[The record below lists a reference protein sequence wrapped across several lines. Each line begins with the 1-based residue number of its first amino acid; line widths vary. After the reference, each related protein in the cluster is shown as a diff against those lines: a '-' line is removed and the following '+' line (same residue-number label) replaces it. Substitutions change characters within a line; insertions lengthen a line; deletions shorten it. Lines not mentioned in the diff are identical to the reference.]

1 MQKILIIGAGRSA
14 TSLIKYLLEEAKSR
28 DWSVTVADFDIDLA
42 KAKVGSSDKGEAV
55 SLNVKDDEAREK
67 IISEQDVVISMLP
80 ASMHNIVA
88 RDAMKHGKHMVT
100 ASYLSDEIE
109 AMDEGFKSKDA
120 VFMGEMGLDPGIDH
134 MSAMEKINEIKEAGG
149 TIHAFRSYTG
159 GIIAAESDDN
169 PWHYKF
175 TWNPRNV
182 VLAGQSTAKYLVDS
196 AYTYA
201 PYRRLFKDAK
211 TVEVKGLGEFEMYPN
226 RDSLDYQKIYTL
238 QETPNLIRGTLRRP
252 GYCQAWN
259 ALIELGLTDDTY
271 KIDDSAT
278 LTYTDWVSAYVRHEP
293 GESVEEQVAAQL
305 GLASDGQIMG
315 QLRWLDLFSNKKI
328 ELEAATPAQI
338 LQKLLMQKWTLKP
351 EDKDL
356 IIMQHEF
363 EYELDGEEKT
373 LFSTMHY
380 EGENS
385 TDTAMSKLVGLPLGI
400 FTKLLLD
407 GEINLRGVHIPVTKE
422 VYSKVLRELEQFD
435 VHFKETTLSTV
446 S

>member
-14 TSLIKYLLEEAKSR
+14 TSLIEYLLEEAKSR
-28 DWSVTVADFDIDLA
+28 EWF
-42 KAKVGSSDKGEAV
+42 V
-55 SLNVKDDEAREK
+55 S
-67 IISEQDVVISMLP
+67 
-80 ASMHNIVA
+80 
-88 RDAMKHGKHMVT
+88 KHGKHMVT
-100 ASYLSDEIE
+100 ASYISDEIE
-109 AMDEGFKSKDA
+109 RMSDGFKAKDA

-149 TIHAFRSYTG
+149 TINTFRSYTG
-159 GIIAAESDDN
+159 GIIAEESDDN

-182 VLAGQSTAKYLVDS
+182 VLAGQSTAKYLVDG

-211 TVEVKGLGEFEMYPN
+211 NVDVKGLGEFEMYPN
-226 RDSLDYQKIYTL
+226 RDSLDYQTIYTL
-238 QETPNLIRGTLRRP
+238 QNTPNLIRGTLRRP

-271 KIDDSAT
+271 KIDDSAS
-278 LTYTDWVSAYVRHEP
+278 LTYAEWVSAYVRHEP
-293 GESVEEQVAAQL
+293 GDHVKEQVAAQL
-305 GLASDGQIMG
+305 GLDIDGQIMQ
-315 QLRWLDLFSNKKI
+315 QLSWLDLFSDENI
-328 ELEAATPAQI
+328 DLEEATPAQI

-363 EYELDGEEKT
+363 EYEINSEEKT
-373 LFSTMHY
+373 LYSTMHY
-380 EGENS
+380 EGEDS
-385 TDTAMSKLVGLPLGI
+385 TNTAMSKLVGLPLGI

-407 GEINLRGVHIPVTKE
+407 GEIDLRGVHIPVTKE

-435 VHFKETTLSTV
+435 VHFKEITHTTV

>member
-14 TSLIKYLLEEAKSR
+14 TSLIKYLLEEAKTR
-28 DWSVTVADFDIDLA
+28 DWFVTVADFNLDLA
-42 KAKVGSSDKGEAV
+42 EAKIGQTEKGEAI
-55 SLNVKDDEAREK
+55 SLNIKDDEARATA
-67 IISEQDVVISMLP
+67 ISEHDVIISMLP
-80 ASMHNIVA
+80 AFMHIIVA
-88 RDAMKHGKHMVT
+88 KDALKYGKHMVT
-100 ASYLSDEIE
+100 ASYISDEIE
-109 AMDEGFKSKDA
+109 AMSEGFKSKDA

-149 TIHAFRSYTG
+149 TIHTFRSYTG
-159 GIIAAESDDN
+159 GIIAEESDDN

-182 VLAGQSTAKYLVDS
+182 VLAGQSTAKYLVDG

-211 TVEVKGLGEFEMYPN
+211 TVDVKGLGDFEMYPN
-226 RDSLDYQKIYTL
+226 RDSLDYQEIYTL
-238 QETPNLIRGTLRRP
+238 QNTPNLIRGTLRRP

-278 LTYTDWVSAYVRHEP
+278 LTYADWVSAYVRHES
-293 GESVEEQVAAQL
+293 GSNVIQKVAARL
-305 GLASDGQIMG
+305 DLEIDGQIME
-315 QLRWLDLFSNKKI
+315 QLKWLDLFSNEKI
-328 ELEAATPAQI
+328 GLEAATPAQI

-363 EYELDGEEKT
+363 EYEVDGEERK

-380 EGENS
+380 EGENA
-385 TDTAMSKLVGLPLGI
+385 TDTAMSKLVGLPMGI

-407 GEINLRGVHIPVTKE
+407 GEIKLRGVHIPVSKE

-435 VHFKETTLSTV
+435 VHFKETMLSPV
-446 S
+446 G

>member
-28 DWSVTVADFDIDLA
+28 DWFVTVADFNLDLA
-42 KAKVGSSDKGEAV
+42 KSKIGQTEKGEAM
-55 SLNVKDDEAREK
+55 SLNIKDDEARSK
-67 IISEQDVVISMLP
+67 AISEHDVVISMLP
-80 ASMHNIVA
+80 AFMHDIVA
-88 RDAMKHGKHMVT
+88 RDALKFGKHMVT

-109 AMDEGFKSKDA
+109 GMDEGFKAKDA

-134 MSAMEKINEIKEAGG
+134 MSAMEKINEIKAAGG
-149 TIHAFRSYTG
+149 TIHTFRSYTG

-182 VLAGQSTAKYLVDS
+182 VLAGQSTAKYLVDG

-211 TVEVKGLGEFEMYPN
+211 TVDVKGLGNFEMYPN
-226 RDSLDYQKIYTL
+226 RDSLDYQNIYTL
-238 QETPNLIRGTLRRP
+238 QDTPNLIRGTLRRP

-271 KIDDSAT
+271 EIDDSAT
-278 LTYTDWVSAYVRHEP
+278 LTYAEWVSAYVRHEP
-293 GESVEEQVAAQL
+293 GANVEQQVATQL
-305 GLASDGQIMG
+305 GLALDGQIME
-315 QLRWLDLFSNKKI
+315 QIKWLDLFSNEKI

-338 LQKLLMQKWTLKP
+338 LQKLLMRKWTLKP

-385 TDTAMSKLVGLPLGI
+385 TDTAMSKLVGLPMGI

-407 GEINLRGVHIPVTKE
+407 GEIDLRGVHIPVPKE

-435 VHFKETTLSTV
+435 VHFKETMLSSV

>member
-14 TSLIKYLLEEAKSR
+14 TSLIEYLLEEAKSR
-28 DWSVTVADFDIDLA
+28 EWFVTVADFDLDLA
-42 KAKVGSSDKGEAV
+42 KSKIGDTDKGEAL
-55 SLNVKDDEAREK
+55 SLNIKDDEAREEA
-67 IISEQDVVISMLP
+67 ISRHDVIISMLP
-80 ASMHNIVA
+80 AFMHDIVA
-88 RDAMKHGKHMVT
+88 KDALKHGKHMVT
-100 ASYLSDEIE
+100 ASYISDEIE
-109 AMDEGFKSKDA
+109 RMSDGFKAKDA

-149 TIHAFRSYTG
+149 TINTFRSYTG
-159 GIIAAESDDN
+159 GIIAEESDDN

-182 VLAGQSTAKYLVDS
+182 VLAGQSTAKYLVDG

-211 TVEVKGLGEFEMYPN
+211 NVDVKGLGEFEMYPN
-226 RDSLDYQKIYTL
+226 RDSLDYQTIYTL
-238 QETPNLIRGTLRRP
+238 QNTPNLIRGTLRRP

-271 KIDDSAT
+271 KIDDSAS
-278 LTYTDWVSAYVRHEP
+278 LTYAEWVSAYVRHEP
-293 GESVEEQVAAQL
+293 GDHVKEQVAAQL
-305 GLASDGQIMG
+305 GLDIDGQIMQ
-315 QLRWLDLFSNKKI
+315 QLSWLDLFSDENI
-328 ELEAATPAQI
+328 DLEEATPAQI

-363 EYELDGEEKT
+363 EYEINSEEKT
-373 LFSTMHY
+373 LYSTMHY
-380 EGENS
+380 EGEDS
-385 TDTAMSKLVGLPLGI
+385 TNTAMSKLVGLPLGI

-407 GEINLRGVHIPVTKE
+407 GEIDLRGVHIPVTKE

-435 VHFKETTLSTV
+435 VHFKEITHTTV